1 MTQEQLTPQYPGEEP
16 LSFFDRPLLT
26 AVRLNWE
33 MVAWAVLILV
43 ATVLRFV
50 DLGARAMSHDESL
63 HSLYSY
69 YLYDAGKYEHNP
81 MMHGPLLFH
90 ANAFFYFLFGDNDTT
105 ARIFPALCGIGIVW
119 MAYFYRRYLGRLGAF
134 FAGIMLTVSPSLLF
148 HSRYIRDDIYI
159 AFFLVVWVYA
169 AFRYLDTVNRK
180 WLFVMALG
188 MILGILAMEAHF
200 ISGAIL
206 GVFFG
211 ALALWQVL
219 GQRAL
224 PAFIPLIISGGIWYV
239 VHEYQKDYHKQAEA
253 AADAAQKATL
263 QGTSDYYS
271 LLGVIVLAAA
281 VVVALVMLWRAMSK
295 TEWIQLRR
303 NTSADLAILMATLV
317 LPFTAPFIHRLLHWD
332 PMAYA
337 NNSDLLRSFFLVGLM
352 TVLSVGLAWFWF
364 DNRPA
369 TEDTNDTPAAE
380 KQPPLDLLTWGQLMG
395 LFWVI
400 AILFYTTFLTNI
412 RNGLATGIVGSLG
425 YWLAQQNVERGSQ
438 PWYYY
443 IMLGWMYE
451 FLPLLL
457 TLVGAGVVVRWL
469 WRQPDWDPVPATDLD
484 AALLTSTRSDAPTIA
499 TAEHLRRNRLY
510 FALFGIWWVI
520 GSWIGFTVAG
530 EKMPWLLTHMAL
542 PMCIFGG
549 WYLGRLVH
557 RVDWEAAREHHA
569 VWLVGVTP
577 ALILLI
583 GVLVW
588 GSPNEQAAAGFSTI
602 LQTVFVLAVLAGLA
616 YMAWN
621 IGRGV
626 DWRTDLR
633 LVALG
638 GVILLFLFTIRFS
651 YMLTYINY
659 DMATEYLVYAHASP
673 DIKRALAEIDL
684 ISQRTVG
691 GRNIEVA
698 YDDESSWPLSWYMR
712 QYPKNKFYGSNPNS
726 DNMTVPVII
735 VGPKNY
741 EKVRPYVQRDYIERT
756 YRLVWWPDMGYFD
769 LSWEHL
775 WKAIT
780 DPVQRERNWD
790 IFFYRRF
797 RDVDPNTGK
806 LGSERDLAQWPHRHE
821 FKMWVRKDIAAQI
834 WDLGVAPAAAAST
847 GPEAIALTNELD
859 LSATALYNATYGD
872 KPLLTPRAIAAGP
885 DGLRVIADSGNHR
898 IVVLDANGNFVR
910 AFGSMCKLNENL
922 AGCIDPDEGGPLAQ
936 GDGQFN
942 EPWGVA
948 VDPSGQIYVA
958 DTWNGRVQVFDPEG
972 KFLRKWGVFNTTNG
986 DLGDAY
992 LLFGPRGL
1000 AIDQQGNLLLTDTGN
1015 KRIIRYSPDGTL
1027 LQQIGGGGVIGG
1039 RFEEPVGLAVGPD
1052 GSVYVADAWNQ
1063 RVQKLSPTL
1072 EFISEMAVPSWD
1084 DKGIYTKPY
1093 LAVAGNGDVYV
1104 TDPQFYRVFVYD
1116 AAGQMKA
1123 NFGNFGGE
1131 MNRFG
1136 LPNGIAY
1143 DAVTNSILVADA
1155 GNNRVMVFATVP

>member
-1 MTQEQLTPQYPGEEP
+1 MAKEELAP
-16 LSFFDRPLLT
+16 RLPRETALSVFDRPLLS

-33 MVAWAVLILV
+33 TVAWAILIIS
-43 ATVLRFV
+43 AAVLRLV

-90 ANAFFYFLFGDNDTT
+90 ANAFFYFLFGDSDTT

-159 AFFLVVWVYA
+159 AFFLVVWIYA
-169 AFRYLDTVNRK
+169 AFRYLDTVERK
-180 WLFVMALG
+180 WLYLIALG
-188 MILGILAMEAHF
+188 MIFGILSMEAHF

-211 ALALWQVL
+211 GLALWQTL

-224 PAFIPLIISGGIWYV
+224 PAFIPVVISGGIWYV
-239 VHEYQKDYHKQAEA
+239 LHEYQRDYHKQAEA
-253 AADAAQKATL
+253 QTDVAQKAIL
-263 QGTSDYYS
+263 QGSSDFYA
-271 LLGVIVLAAA
+271 LLGVIVLAVA
-281 VVVALVMLWRAMSK
+281 VLIALVLLWRAMSK
-295 TEWIQLRR
+295 AEWQQLRR
-303 NTSADLAILMATLV
+303 NHSADLAILMATLV

-337 NNSDLLRSFFLVGLM
+337 STADLLRSFLLVGLM
-352 TVLSVGLAWFWF
+352 TLLSIGLAWFWF
-364 DNRPA
+364 GNRPA
-369 TEDTNDTPAAE
+369 AE
-380 KQPPLDLLTWGQLMG
+380 NLEESHPPLDLLTWGQLMG

-443 IMLGWMYE
+443 ILLGWMYE
-451 FLPLLL
+451 FLPLIL
-457 TLVGAGVVVRWL
+457 TIAGAAVLIRWL
-469 WRQPDWDPVPATDLD
+469 WREPDWDPVPATELD
-484 AALLTSTRSDAPTIA
+484 ANLLTSTQRDAPTIA
-499 TAEHLRRNRLY
+499 TAELLRRNRLY
-510 FALFGIWWVI
+510 FAVFGLWWVI
-520 GSWIGFTVAG
+520 GSWVGFTVAG

-557 RVDWEAAREHHA
+557 RVDWQAAREHQA

-577 ALILLI
+577 ALLLLLT
-583 GVLVW
+583 VLLW
-588 GSPNEQAAAGFSTI
+588 GGPDGQAAGGLNRV
-602 LQTVFVLAVLAGLA
+602 LQALFALGLLAGLV
-616 YMAWN
+616 YLAWK
-621 IGRGV
+621 ISQQV
-626 DWRTDLR
+626 DWQAGLR

-638 GVILLFLFTIRFS
+638 GVALLFLLTVRFS

-712 QYPKNKFYGSNPNS
+712 QYPNNRFYGSNPNS

-769 LSWEHL
+769 LGWRDL
-775 WKAIT
+775 WKAIS

-797 RDVDPNTGK
+797 RDVDQNSGQLGK
-806 LGSERDLAQWPHRHE
+806 ERDLALWPHRHE
-821 FKMWVRKDIAAQI
+821 FKMWVRRDIAAQI
-834 WDLGVAPAAAAST
+834 WDLGVAPAAAA
-847 GPEAIALTNELD
+847 GNNAAAVALAKELD
-859 LSATALYNATYGD
+859 LSATALYNVTYSD
-872 KPLLTPRAIAAGP
+872 KPLLAPRAVAAGP
-885 DGLRVIADSGNHR
+885 DGLRIIADSGNHR

-910 AFGSMCKLNENL
+910 AFGSLCKLNENL
-922 AGCIDPDEGGPLAQ
+922 AGCVDPDGDGPLAQ

-948 VDPSGQIYVA
+948 VDPAGQIFVA
-958 DTWNGRVQVFDPEG
+958 DTWNGRVQVFDQEG

-986 DLGDAY
+986 ELGDAY
-992 LLFGPRGL
+992 ILFGPRGL
-1000 AIDQQGNLLLTDTGN
+1000 AVDPQGNLLLTDTGN
-1015 KRIIRYSPDGTL
+1015 KRIIRYAADGTL

-1039 RFEEPVGLAVGPD
+1039 RFEEPVGLAVAPD
-1052 GSVYVADAWNQ
+1052 GNVYVADAWNK

-1093 LAVAGNGDVYV
+1093 LTVAGNGDVYV

-1116 AAGQMKA
+1116 SAGQMKA
-1123 NFGNFGGE
+1123 TFGNFGAE

-1155 GNNRVMVFATVP
+1155 GNNRIMVFATVP